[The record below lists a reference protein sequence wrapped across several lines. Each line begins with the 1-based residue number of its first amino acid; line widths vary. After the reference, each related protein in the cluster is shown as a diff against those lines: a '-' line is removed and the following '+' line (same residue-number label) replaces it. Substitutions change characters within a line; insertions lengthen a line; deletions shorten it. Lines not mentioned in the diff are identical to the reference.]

1 MPLPLTYPRR
11 RSRTAITIA
20 GKVPLWRFALAVLL
34 CLTSLW
40 LSCSR
45 QQSRTPPPTNAS
57 PQAQTAQQNSPAAQI
72 PPPHDPAAQARAV
85 IIAAPEQPQQAQQA
99 GGLSPYQ
106 PPDRLFASGH
116 TSAVTAIAFNPD
128 RQRVATAADDK
139 TIRIWDLANSSEQ
152 RVLTGYTDRIAA
164 LAFSPDG
171 TRLAS
176 ASADG
181 VRVWDSA
188 SGNSIYAFTLP
199 SKWAEQVAFNSDG
212 QLLAASAGADDEGG
226 NSYIEV
232 HDAASGAKIHSIK
245 LDWNNAAPL
254 AITPDGRLLSSGGA
268 GEDGEYVSSKAWEL
282 RTGRELKTLQ
292 VLFNAFSADGRWGA
306 SLESRQGTQINLWDI
321 AASRRVRTIALPG
334 FQASRVVFTPDG
346 SRILAAS
353 RNGPEVKLFEIATG
367 KEAQTLPIPAGA
379 GVIAFSGDGK
389 WLAAASGSSVA
400 IWDLP
405 AGRELQMLAGQLS
418 AQDLTFSPDGRL
430 LITGGPALGI
440 WDVASGKLI
449 RTVPGATQSLVLSPD
464 GRWLAA
470 NPKGNLEIWDTKTW
484 TRATP
489 PPAGQFVWWMG
500 FASAQ
505 LPLADLSAA
514 GVRWWQIGAGLEAR
528 SFWGA
533 TFAAAL
539 SPDGKILATAALR
552 VPSASNYDRPN
563 VSIWDV
569 QTGRLLRTLAAHE
582 VGVSGV
588 AFSPDGKWLATTG
601 QESRLDPAN
610 LGASLAGMKHSI
622 KLWDTGTWQLRT
634 SLLFVGMGGG
644 LGNFSPDGRM
654 LVVTA
659 RNSVTLYDV
668 PDGRAVKSLSGGGG
682 GALRFSPG
690 GQWLAQGSANGIALW
705 NLAALSQ

>member
-57 PQAQTAQQNSPAAQI
+57 PQAQTAQQNSPAPQGT
-72 PPPHDPAAQARAV
+72 PPQDPGAQARAV
-85 IIAAPEQPQQAQQA
+85 I
-99 GGLSPYQ
+99 
-106 PPDRLFASGH
+106 
-116 TSAVTAIAFNPD
+116 V
-128 RQRVATAADDK
+128 
-139 TIRIWDLANSSEQ
+139 
-152 RVLTGYTDRIAA
+152 AA

-212 QLLAASAGADDEGG
+212 QVLAASAGADDEGG

-232 HDAASGAKIHSIK
+232 HDAATGAKIHSIK

-268 GEDGEYVSSKAWEL
+268 GEDGEYVYSKAWEL

-306 SLESRQGTQINLWDI
+306 SLEFRQGTQINLWDI
-321 AASRRVRTIALPG
+321 AAGRRVRTIALPG

-367 KEAQTLPIPAGA
+367 KEVKSLPIPAGA

-405 AGRELQMLAGQLS
+405 AGHELQMLAGQLS
-418 AQDLTFSPDGRL
+418 AQDLTFSSDGRL
-430 LITGGPALGI
+430 LITGGPD
-440 WDVASGKLI
+440 W
-449 RTVPGATQSLVLSPD
+449 
-464 GRWLAA
+464 
-470 NPKGNLEIWDTKTW
+470 
-484 TRATP
+484 
-489 PPAGQFVWWMG
+489 
-500 FASAQ
+500 
-505 LPLADLSAA
+505 
-514 GVRWWQIGAGLEAR
+514 
-528 SFWGA
+528 
-533 TFAAAL
+533 
-539 SPDGKILATAALR
+539 
-552 VPSASNYDRPN
+552 
-563 VSIWDV
+563 
-569 QTGRLLRTLAAHE
+569 
-582 VGVSGV
+582 
-588 AFSPDGKWLATTG
+588 
-601 QESRLDPAN
+601 ES
-610 LGASLAGMKHSI
+610 
-622 KLWDTGTWQLRT
+622 
-634 SLLFVGMGGG
+634 
-644 LGNFSPDGRM
+644 
-654 LVVTA
+654 
-659 RNSVTLYDV
+659 
-668 PDGRAVKSLSGGGG
+668 
-682 GALRFSPG
+682 
-690 GQWLAQGSANGIALW
+690 
-705 NLAALSQ
+705 

>member
-34 CLTSLW
+34 CLTSLS

-72 PPPHDPAAQARAV
+72 PPAQQENPGAQARAV

-106 PPDRLFASGH
+106 TPDRLFASGH

-188 SGNSIYAFTLP
+188 SGNSIYVTLP

-268 GEDGEYVSSKAWEL
+268 GEDG
-282 RTGRELKTLQ
+282 
-292 VLFNAFSADGRWGA
+292 
-306 SLESRQGTQINLWDI
+306 
-321 AASRRVRTIALPG
+321 
-334 FQASRVVFTPDG
+334 
-346 SRILAAS
+346 
-353 RNGPEVKLFEIATG
+353 
-367 KEAQTLPIPAGA
+367 
-379 GVIAFSGDGK
+379 
-389 WLAAASGSSVA
+389 
-400 IWDLP
+400 
-405 AGRELQMLAGQLS
+405 
-418 AQDLTFSPDGRL
+418 
-430 LITGGPALGI
+430 
-440 WDVASGKLI
+440 
-449 RTVPGATQSLVLSPD
+449 
-464 GRWLAA
+464 
-470 NPKGNLEIWDTKTW
+470 
-484 TRATP
+484 
-489 PPAGQFVWWMG
+489 
-500 FASAQ
+500 
-505 LPLADLSAA
+505 
-514 GVRWWQIGAGLEAR
+514 
-528 SFWGA
+528 
-533 TFAAAL
+533 
-539 SPDGKILATAALR
+539 
-552 VPSASNYDRPN
+552 
-563 VSIWDV
+563 
-569 QTGRLLRTLAAHE
+569 
-582 VGVSGV
+582 
-588 AFSPDGKWLATTG
+588 
-601 QESRLDPAN
+601 
-610 LGASLAGMKHSI
+610 
-622 KLWDTGTWQLRT
+622 
-634 SLLFVGMGGG
+634 
-644 LGNFSPDGRM
+644 
-654 LVVTA
+654 
-659 RNSVTLYDV
+659 
-668 PDGRAVKSLSGGGG
+668 
-682 GALRFSPG
+682 
-690 GQWLAQGSANGIALW
+690 
-705 NLAALSQ
+705 